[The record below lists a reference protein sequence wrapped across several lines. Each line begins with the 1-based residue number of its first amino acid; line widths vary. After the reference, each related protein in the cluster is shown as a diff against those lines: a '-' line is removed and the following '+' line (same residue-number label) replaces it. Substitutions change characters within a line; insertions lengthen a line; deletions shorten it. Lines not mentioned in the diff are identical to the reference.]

1 MCSGEVL
8 GPRNCTLFLYI
19 ILLRCA
25 VFDKKLRKKSK
36 KMCGFGACRWCFG
49 EAVSWAAGSASG
61 INGDVLG
68 RRCLGQPA
76 GVRVC
81 TTMCWREVQG
91 KSEKRKVCGP
101 AGKWGV
107 AGAGWLVCWGCRE
120 TVGKTELC
128 APAEGVADKTGANG
142 G

>member
-1 MCSGEVL
+1 MSGTACGGESVYDNVL
-8 GPRNCTLFLYI
+8 EGPVWGKSERFQTV
-19 ILLRCA
+19 LRC
-25 VFDKKLRKKSK
+25 FGKSPPRELK
-36 KMCGFGACRWCFG
+36 W
-49 EAVSWAAGSASG
+49 
-61 INGDVLG
+61 
-68 RRCLGQPA
+68 
-76 GVRVC
+76 
-81 TTMCWREVQG
+81 WRGVQG